1 VRGKCMDTYTGQVIP
16 CCTPLQVLWLYWREI
31 LIEKMGNEEGSDLKI
46 PGSSYKTYD
55 VYARSDG
62 GCETAPR
69 PEEIFTTQQLD
80 EWAKENGY
88 VRFY

>member
-1 VRGKCMDTYTGQVIP
+1 MDTYTGQVIP

-31 LIEKMGNEEGSDLKI
+31 LIEKMGNEVGLDSVAI
-46 PGSSYKTYD
+46 PGYSDKTYD
-55 VYARSDG
+55 VFVTSYERYVTEPG
-62 GCETAPR
+62 YYPR